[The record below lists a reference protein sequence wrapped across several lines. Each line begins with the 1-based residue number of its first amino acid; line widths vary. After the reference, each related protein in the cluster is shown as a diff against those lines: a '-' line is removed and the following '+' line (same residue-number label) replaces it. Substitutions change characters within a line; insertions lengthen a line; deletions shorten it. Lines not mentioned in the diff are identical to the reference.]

1 MASQNA
7 EGKEPRPPTI
17 DDLVSV
23 CKKLN
28 EAGARYILIGGFA
41 VNYYGFPRATEDI
54 DLLVDPSEDN
64 ISKIKSALSFLPD
77 NAVKEVALDDVE
89 KCTVVRVADE
99 VVIDLLKSACDI
111 TYEKAGVEYFEF
123 KGIRIPIADISTMIQ
138 TKQGIRPRDKEDLS
152 FLISIVEEGK
162 NEA

>member
-17 DDLVSV
+17 DDLISV

-64 ISKIKSALSFLPD
+64 ISKIKNALSFLPD

-89 KCTVVRVADE
+89 KYTVVRVADE

-111 TYEKAGVEYFEF
+111 TYEKAGVEFFEF

-138 TKQGIRPRDKEDLS
+138 TKQGIRPRDKEDLL
-152 FLISIVEEGK
+152 FLMSIVEEGK
-162 NEA
+162 NGV

>member
-1 MASQNA
+1 VASQNA

-89 KCTVVRVADE
+89 KYTVVRVADE
-99 VVIDLLKSACDI
+99 VVIDLLKSACDV

-138 TKQGIRPRDKEDLS
+138 TKQGVRPRDKEDLL
-152 FLISIVEEGK
+152 FLMSIAEEGK
-162 NEA
+162 NDV